1 MKYILILL
9 GSFILITSFGQNPP
23 KKTKHQ
29 VVYYITQ
36 FSPGI
41 FDTLIVYSPTKS
53 KVKYYYDTT
62 MSNKKLTNR

>member
-29 VVYYITQ
+29 VLYYITQ

-41 FDTLIVYSPTKS
+41 FDTLIVYSPIKS

-62 MSNKKLTNR
+62 MSNKKLNNR